1 MVLMEKERKER
12 NRLAEGRK
20 QLDFPRIVQKW
31 ESMWKKSENLL
42 VKCLELRI
50 NGAHMGTGNEM

>member
-1 MVLMEKERKER
+1 MEKERKER

-31 ESMWKKSENLL
+31 ESMGKKRENLL

-50 NGAHMGTGNEM
+50 NGAHMGTENEM